1 MVGGRDT
8 RQAGEIFSHLPSWRK
23 KMRSWGVHPG
33 APEGLSHHRISDDA
47 EKLLPIGKLPK
58 MVQHWSYKLP
68 LSDSSI
74 RVCL

>member
-1 MVGGRDT
+1 
-8 RQAGEIFSHLPSWRK
+8 
-23 KMRSWGVHPG
+23 MRSWGVHPG